1 MGRRN
6 ILQFLHRY
14 IQEILNENGENSKK
28 DLKFYI
34 RNVEY
39 RYFSGGHK
47 GWFRIME
54 CLEMNAAIIIA
65 GIPLISTQSHA
76 VRGSGNGLLH

>member
-1 MGRRN
+1 MMGRRN

-47 GWFRIME
+47 G
-54 CLEMNAAIIIA
+54 
-65 GIPLISTQSHA
+65 
-76 VRGSGNGLLH
+76 